1 MSSIPPFVT
10 PSWSNQKL
18 VLYHGTLHHHALD
31 IVKSVD
37 IKKGRKYTDF
47 GPGFYTTTILRQ
59 ARSWAW
65 THSRRKRGAKYAV
78 VRFEIERDALA
89 GLEALWFVRGSFDA
103 DDFWSLIFHCRKG
116 RGPHARTAHTSPK
129 YDVVIGPAAA
139 SWRQRLAI
147 HDVDQ
152 VSFHTSAAEALLN
165 SINCTRTIMP

>member
-1 MSSIPPFVT
+1 MSSLPPAV
-10 PSWSNQKL
+10 PPNWSNQKL
-18 VLYHGTLHHHALD
+18 VLYHGTLYTDALK
-31 IVKSVD
+31 IVTRVD
-37 IKKGRKYTDF
+37 ISKGRTYTDF
-47 GPGFYTTTILRQ
+47 GPGFYTTTIFRQ
-59 ARSWAW
+59 AKSWAW
-65 THSRRKRGAKYAV
+65 TRSRRKRRSTFAV
-78 VRFEIERDALA
+78 VSLEIERDALA
-89 GLEALWFVRGSFDA
+89 GLQALWFVRGSFDA